1 MVFSTKILNLK
12 LASPRSNQ
20 SAKNKQTFQSKIV
33 LISLKLIFC
42 VEIVSEC
49 CDYLLFLFL
58 YCFKSLVNK
67 VDFANVENGTF
78 DNVDFFDIIK
88 FC

>member
-33 LISLKLIFC
+33 LISLKL
-42 VEIVSEC
+42 
-49 CDYLLFLFL
+49 LLFSS
-58 YCFKSLVNK
+58 SLSTQYTGLKEGIRNSTLHCSNPYGPMSSTR
-67 VDFANVENGTF
+67 AL
-78 DNVDFFDIIK
+78 I
-88 FC
+88 